1 MKYMN
6 SEAEYKEF
14 KPRHLTTKI
23 RFQLSAGRRLEA
35 EASDKNSLNDET
47 LWIKIFGLT
56 H

>member
-35 EASDKNSLNDET
+35 EASDKKLIE